1 MKLKY
6 FFLIALSVPGLF
18 TTAQNKKT
26 VYKFYSINSVTLI
39 NGSNAT
45 SAALQSVNGFKKG
58 PLFAGLG
65 LGLDY
70 YLYRTIPVFADV
82 RYEFGKNRN
91 KFFAYTD
98 AGINAS
104 WVRENNYNGILI
116 PEIYMVINQYQDG
129 FYMDAGMGY
138 KVKIKK
144 QNSLVLAVG
153 HSQKTLKQTSSY
165 FDGMSNSRV
174 IDIYHY
180 KLNRIVLKAGWEF

>member
-6 FFLIALSVPGLF
+6 LFLIALSVSCLF
-18 TTAQNKKT
+18 SVAQNKKT
-26 VYKFYSINSVTLI
+26 GYKFHSINSVTLI
-39 NGSNAT
+39 NGSNVT

-70 YLYRTIPVFADV
+70 YLYRTIPVFADL
-82 RYEFGKNRN
+82 RYEFGKNKN

-98 AGINAS
+98 AGVNAS

-116 PEIYMVINQYQDG
+116 PEIYMIINQYHDG

-144 QNSLVLAVG
+144 QNSLVLAIG
-153 HSQKTLKQTSSY
+153 HSQKTLKQISSY

-174 IDIYHY
+174 IDVYHY

>member
-26 VYKFYSINSVTLI
+26 GYKFYSINSVTLI

-104 WVRENNYNGILI
+104 RVRENNYNGILI
-116 PEIYMVINQYQDG
+116 PEIYMVINQYHDG

-144 QNSLVLAVG
+144 QNSLVLAIG

-174 IDIYHY
+174 IDVYHY